1 MFSKTICF
9 VTSIITLKH
18 CYNLVFLFR
27 SFLVITVFFL
37 GICEVWTRSLLSGS
51 KVILTRYHY
60 HHCNCYHLISTH
72 FNNLS
77 LALSSLPPIISIKWN
92 KSRLLVT
99 NVAKVFCLKE
109 NILFF
114 FISRER
120 IYGEESASF
129 TNSSGVTVNLNLN
142 SSHQNTRSVGHFLFY
157 KFSVG
162 HFLFYCSVGHF
173 LFNCLFGYFLYN
185 F

>member
-99 NVAKVFCLKE
+99 NVAEVFCLKE

-114 FISRER
+114 FYIQ
-120 IYGEESASF
+120 GK
-129 TNSSGVTVNLNLN
+129 NLWWGICLV
-142 SSHQNTRSVGHFLFY
+142 HQFLWCY
-157 KFSVG
+157 S
-162 HFLFYCSVGHF
+162 
-173 LFNCLFGYFLYN
+173 
-185 F
+185 